1 MRVRV
6 NDAALFVEVLGRKLA
21 EKDGETT
28 ERPTIVCL
36 HGGPAWD
43 HRTLLTD
50 LAPLAEHAQLVFYD
64 HRGLGRSSR
73 TPSETWTLR
82 QWAADLADLIRALGL
97 ERPIVLGQS
106 FGGMVAQRFAID
118 HPGLASGL
126 ILLSTSARFDLEQAV
141 ASFTRRG
148 GERLG
153 AIARGS
159 LSGDP
164 AAREVFAR
172 EGLPHYTV
180 KRGGITALG
189 PLEPAVLDHF
199 FAGEAHRYDHRAGL
213 AAVDI
218 PTLVIGG
225 SEDPV
230 MSPRLTRELAD
241 AFPPGRAQCA
251 VLERCGHGPARDR
264 AEETFALILR
274 FLVQVA
280 APLG

>member
-1 MRVRV
+1 MRVPV
-6 NDAALFVEVLGRKLA
+6 GDAALFVEVLGRKLA
-21 EKDGETT
+21 EAGGETI

-43 HRTLLTD
+43 HRTLLAD

-73 TPSETWTLR
+73 TGPETWTLA
-82 QWAADLADLIRALGL
+82 QWAVDLAALIRALGL
-97 ERPIVLGQS
+97 ERPVVLGQS

-126 ILLSTSARFDLEQAV
+126 ILLSTSARFDLEEAV
-141 ASFTRRG
+141 AIFTLRG

-159 LSGDP
+159 LTGDP

-172 EGLPHYTV
+172 EGLPHYTL
-180 KRGGITALG
+180 KRGAITALG

-199 FAGEAHRYDHRAGL
+199 FAGEAHSYDHRAGL
-213 AAVDI
+213 AEVDI
-218 PTLVIGG
+218 PALVIGG
-225 SEDPV
+225 THDPV
-230 MSPRLTRELAD
+230 MSPRLTEELAA
-241 AFPPGRAQCA
+241 AFAPGLAECA
-251 VLERCGHGPARDR
+251 VLEQCGHGPARDR
-264 AEETFALILR
+264 PEATYDLIMR
-274 FLVQVA
+274 FLERVGGA
-280 APLG
+280 